1 MGDTRWREFGLLV
14 VVGLLFWACRSP
26 VAPAPK
32 EALSSW
38 LYRTQGLVG
47 VFPPREDV
55 RVGDVHLY
63 LIDPDGREHAPL
75 YQAPRWSYLPSSELL
90 RSSYRL
96 RPEYPATPADYI
108 QTEVTP
114 NRRGWPESIGEPGFF
129 EPGAPIDRL
138 RSIQLPAFTHHR
150 GEPGEL
156 PPSWGLHEVL
166 EESYDNWDAIRI
178 RFEAAEVASLAL
190 EDAVGAYLERR
201 DSSYYLPAS
210 LRQNLRAFA
219 PDSLRTVW
227 VRIVTEVIYMRAMRV
242 TIVGGTPSYYP
253 IYDDVSSAEL
263 GEDKADP
270 EIAKE
275 DLDPAYAAI
284 ARANA
289 MNRKMIESGTDVLPD
304 GFVRFLS
311 VGDDSIT
318 ARRVYRRATAI
329 GVGGLSLRVNART
342 GEVEELRLIGR
353 NLSSP
358 ESMYGDPGDDR
369 AIDAEPTAPTTA
381 TTPVDNP
388 ASTPTSKSP
397 SAAEE

>member
-1 MGDTRWREFGLLV
+1 LD
-14 VVGLLFWACRSP
+14 
-26 VAPAPK
+26 
-32 EALSSW
+32 SW

-63 LIDPDGREHAPL
+63 LSDPDGREHASL

-90 RSSYRL
+90 RSGYRL

-114 NRRGWPESIGEPGFF
+114 NRRGWPESTGEPGFL

-138 RSIQLPAFTHHR
+138 RSIQLPVFSHYR
-150 GEPGEL
+150 SEPGEL

-166 EESYDNWDAIRI
+166 EESYDDWDVIRI
-178 RFEAAEVASLAL
+178 RIEAAESASLAL
-190 EDAVGAYLERR
+190 EDAVSAYLERR
-201 DSSYYLPAS
+201 DSSFYLPAS
-210 LRQNLRAFA
+210 LRQNLRALA
-219 PDSLRTVW
+219 PESLQTVW

-242 TIVGGTPSYYP
+242 TIVGAAPSYYP
-253 IYDDVSSAEL
+253 IYDGVSLAEL
-263 GEDKADP
+263 GEDEADP
-270 EIAKE
+270 EIADE

-311 VGDDSIT
+311 VSDDTIT

-329 GVGGLSLRVNART
+329 GVGGLSLRVDART

-353 NLSSP
+353 NLSAP
-358 ESMYGDPGDDR
+358 ESMSGDPSDGC
-369 AIDAEPTAPTTA
+369 AIDAQ
-381 TTPVDNP
+381 
-388 ASTPTSKSP
+388 P
-397 SAAEE
+397 SCVSQHSGPRPLQ

>member
-1 MGDTRWREFGLLV
+1 M
-14 VVGLLFWACRSP
+14 
-26 VAPAPK
+26 
-32 EALSSW
+32 
-38 LYRTQGLVG
+38 
-47 VFPPREDV
+47 
-55 RVGDVHLY
+55 
-63 LIDPDGREHAPL
+63 
-75 YQAPRWSYLPSSELL
+75 
-90 RSSYRL
+90 
-96 RPEYPATPADYI
+96 
-108 QTEVTP
+108 
-114 NRRGWPESIGEPGFF
+114 
-129 EPGAPIDRL
+129 
-138 RSIQLPAFTHHR
+138 
-150 GEPGEL
+150 
-156 PPSWGLHEVL
+156 L

-270 EIAKE
+270 EIAEE

-311 VGDDSIT
+311 VSNDSIT
-318 ARRVYRRATAI
+318 VRRVYRRATAI

-358 ESMYGDPGDDR
+358 ESMNGDPGDDR